1 MGRAGRNS
9 CPAFSFAIMDFN
21 QKTGC
26 LTLGARLNAGEVSAL
41 WAVVGGRVRYV
52 DASALETSDGAGL
65 ALIWHVQK
73 GGATVKGLRPEIAA
87 LLKPFDHLP
96 AEPAD
101 APPRDHSLF
110 SQLGRAASQI
120 WNDTRDQVAF
130 IGEFTVTALHCVLRP
145 GQVRWGDMWVIAQR
159 AGVDALIVAGMVS
172 LLTGMIMAFQSS
184 VPLKQFGVDIFVVN
198 LVALAILRELG
209 PIMTA
214 VVLAGR
220 SGSAFA
226 AEIGT
231 MKVNEEINA
240 LVTMGIE
247 PMRFLVV
254 PRVLAGFLVTPVLTV
269 YANFLGVAGGFF
281 VMMALGFPFMA
292 LWNQLVS
299 AVGVTD
305 VMTGMI
311 KSFVFG
317 ILVAGVGCLRGLQT
331 GTGASAVGVSTTRAV
346 VSGIFLIVLVDAV
359 FAAIFYTI
367 KW

>member
-1 MGRAGRNS
+1 
-9 CPAFSFAIMDFN
+9 MDYN
-21 QKTGC
+21 QKTGF
-26 LTLGARLNAGEVSAL
+26 LKLGSKLDAAEVSVAWAL
-41 WAVVGGRVRYV
+41 VGGDKRIREV
-52 DASALETSDGAGL
+52 DASGLQTCDGSGL
-65 ALIWHVQK
+65 ALLWFVQK
-73 GGATVKGLRPEIAA
+73 SGGATVTGLRPEIGA
-87 LLKPFDHLP
+87 LLKPFDKLP

-101 APPRDHSLF
+101 VPERDRSLLT
-110 SQLGRAASQI
+110 QIGRAASQI
-120 WNDTRDQVAF
+120 WNDIRDQIAF
-130 IGEFTVTALHCVLRP
+130 IGEFTVTALACVARP
-145 GQVRWGDMWVIAQR
+145 GQVRWADMWVVAQR
-159 AGVDALIVAGMVS
+159 AGVDALVVAGMVS

-231 MKVNEEINA
+231 MKVNEEIDA
-240 LVTMGIE
+240 LVTMGLD

-281 VMMALGFPFMA
+281 VMMALGFPFAA
-292 LWNQLVS
+292 LWNQLVG

>member
-1 MGRAGRNS
+1 
-9 CPAFSFAIMDFN
+9 MDFN

-26 LTLGARLNAGEVSAL
+26 LKLGARLDAGEVSAL
-41 WAVVGGRVRYV
+41 WSAVGGRVRHV
-52 DASALETSDGAGL
+52 DASPLETCDGAGL
-65 ALIWHVQK
+65 ALIWYVQK
-73 GGATVKGLRPEIAA
+73 GGATVTGLRPEIAA
-87 LLKPFDHLP
+87 LLRPFDHLP
-96 AEPAD
+96 VDPAD
-101 APPRDHSLF
+101 APPRDNSLF
-110 SQLGRAASQI
+110 GQLGRAASQI

-130 IGEFTVTALHCVLRP
+130 IGEFTVTALRCAVSP

-231 MKVNEEINA
+231 MKVNEEIDA

-305 VMTGMI
+305 VMTGTI

-367 KW
+367 QW

>member
-1 MGRAGRNS
+1 
-9 CPAFSFAIMDFN
+9 MDFN

-26 LTLGARLNAGEVSAL
+26 LRLGARLDACEVSGL
-41 WAVVGGRVRYV
+41 WAAVSGRVRHV
-52 DASALETSDGAGL
+52 DASALETCDGAGL
-65 ALIWHVQK
+65 ALIWSVQK
-73 GGATVKGLRPEIAA
+73 GGATVAGLRTEIAA

-110 SQLGRAASQI
+110 AQIGRAANQI
-120 WNDTRDQVAF
+120 WNDTREQVAF
-130 IGEFTVTALHCVLRP
+130 IGEFTVTALRCVGKP
-145 GQVRWGDMWVIAQR
+145 NQVRWGEMWVIAQR
-159 AGVDALIVAGMVS
+159 AGVDALVVAGMVS

-231 MKVNEEINA
+231 MKVNEEIDA

-247 PMRFLVV
+247 PVRFLVV

-311 KSFVFG
+311 KAFVFG